1 MILVVI
7 FIGGGISFL
16 SLCCISYIFITR
28 NYYKD
33 LYDCISGHNVRRRNR
48 VIPIIKPIK
57 EIEMTVQHNYVV
69 VRSPDNKISIGIEHI
84 PPLSI

>member
-1 MILVVI
+1 MY
-7 FIGGGISFL
+7 FA
-16 SLCCISYIFITR
+16 
-28 NYYKD
+28 
-33 LYDCISGHNVRRRNR
+33 
-48 VIPIIKPIK
+48 IIKPIK

>member
-1 MILVVI
+1 MVLVIV

-16 SLCCISYIFITR
+16 SIVCIGYIFVTR

-33 LYDCISGHNVRRRNR
+33 LYYYIIGHNVRRRNR
-48 VIPIIKPIK
+48 IIPIIKPIK
-57 EIEMTVQHNYVV
+57 EIEMTVQHNYVI

>member
-1 MILVVI
+1 MVLLII

-33 LYDCISGHNVRRRNR
+33 LYNCILGHNVRRRNR
-48 VIPIIKPIK
+48 IMPITPHK
-57 EIEMTVQHNYVV
+57 EIEMTTIKQIYVV
-69 VRSPDNKISIGIEHI
+69 VHSPNNKISIGIEHI